1 MSKRINLASAL
12 HDAGANPVQHV
23 AAPAALPARVEGAEK
38 EKPSTAPSR
47 IGLRVVTFYVKPEA
61 HKQLRM
67 LSVETGVSAQDLMTE
82 ALNDLFRK
90 HARSLIA

>member
-12 HDAGANPVQHV
+12 HEAGANPVQHV
-23 AAPAALPARVEGAEK
+23 AVPAAPPATAAVAEK
-38 EKPSTAPSR
+38 EKPPAAPSR

-67 LSVETGVSAQDLMTE
+67 LSIEAGVSAQDLMTE

>member
-1 MSKRINLASAL
+1 MSKRANLATAL

-23 AAPAALPARVEGAEK
+23 AVSAAPPVAVEK
-38 EKPSTAPSR
+38 ERFPIAPSR
-47 IGLRVVTFYVKPEA
+47 VGLRVVTFYVKPEA

-67 LSVETGVSAQDLMTE
+67 LSVEAGVTTQELMTE

-90 HARSLIA
+90 HARSIIA

>member
-12 HDAGANPVQHV
+12 HDAGANPVQHI
-23 AAPAALPARVEGAEK
+23 AMPAALPATAVVAEK
-38 EKPSTAPSR
+38 EKLPAAPSR

-67 LSVETGVSAQDLMTE
+67 LSVEAGVSAQDLMTE